1 MSSLTVLTN
10 PRLRALSAVL
20 AATDWPEREQRPVPR
35 GVHSQAAALKKHVV
49 EFKSHPAA
57 AYVQAAL
64 NADPDLRPLFARAVN
79 DEVELSAY
87 LTNFAADAGLEAYWV
102 AADSAWAEAIS
113 EVQAHVNGI
122 DFTTILAEAFGTAP
136 AELIILP
143 NLAYPTTH
151 SLGFGTTTS
160 LAKAYSLMPP
170 RKAVGESPPWPF
182 RDDRDYI
189 LRLAVH
195 DFTEC
200 LLADALARNPG
211 LLPEN
216 SVSEQLPTDF
226 RAEHPSWP
234 RQVTELFAYGMM
246 TIFLNR
252 LDDGA
257 GDSFALFE
265 RRTRKLTVLPA
276 AITAVSNYLDGRAK
290 GQIASINDY
299 LASFVEA
306 LK

>member
-1 MSSLTVLTN
+1 MALPVVQTN
-10 PRLRALSAVL
+10 PHARTLSALL

-35 GVHSQAAALKKHVV
+35 GVHPQAAALKKHVAD
-49 EFKSHPAA
+49 FKSHSAI
-57 AYVQAAL
+57 AYVQTAL
-64 NADPDLRPLFARAVN
+64 NADSDLRPLFARAVN
-79 DEVELSAY
+79 DESELAAHLNS
-87 LTNFAADAGLEAYWV
+87 FAAEAGLEAYW
-102 AADSAWAEAIS
+102 AATGSAWVEAVS
-113 EVQAHVNGI
+113 EVEAHVNGI
-122 DFTTILAEAFGTAP
+122 DFAAILKEAFETIP
-136 AELIILP
+136 TELVILP

-151 SLGFGTTTS
+151 SLGFGT
-160 LAKAYSLMPP
+160 ANRAYSLMPP

-195 DFTEC
+195 DFTQC
-200 LLADALARNPG
+200 LLGDLLEKNPG
-211 LLPEN
+211 LLPE
-216 SVSEQLPTDF
+216 SPVSGQLPADF
-226 RAEHPSWP
+226 RAEHPTWP

-276 AITAVSNYLDGRAK
+276 AITAVSTYLDGRAK
-290 GQIASINDY
+290 GQIASLADY
-299 LASFVEA
+299 LPQFVAA
-306 LK
+306 LT

>member
-10 PRLRALSAVL
+10 PRARTLSAVL
-20 AATDWPEREQRPVPR
+20 AATDWPEREQRPLPR
-35 GVHSQAAALKKHVV
+35 GVHPQAAALKKHVAD
-49 EFKSHPAA
+49 FKSHPAV

-64 NADPDLRPLFARAVN
+64 NADADLRPLFARAVT
-79 DEVELSAY
+79 DEAELAAHLNSFAVE
-87 LTNFAADAGLEAYWV
+87 AGLEAYW
-102 AADSAWAEAIS
+102 AATDSAWAEAVS
-113 EVQAHVNGI
+113 EVQVHVNGI
-122 DFTTILAEAFGTAP
+122 DFAAILKEAFETIP

-151 SLGFGTTTS
+151 SLGFGTTNRV
-160 LAKAYSLMPP
+160 YSLMPP

-195 DFTEC
+195 DFTQC
-200 LLADALARNPG
+200 LLGDLLAKNPS
-211 LLPEN
+211 LLPE
-216 SVSEQLPTDF
+216 SPVSEQLPADF
-226 RAEHPSWP
+226 RAEHPTWP
-234 RQVTELFAYGMM
+234 RQAAELFAYGMM

-290 GQIASINDY
+290 SQYASLADY
-299 LASFVEA
+299 LPQFVAA
-306 LK
+306 LT

>member
-1 MSSLTVLTN
+1 MSSLTVLTDS
-10 PRLRALSAVL
+10 RSRTLSAVL
-20 AATDWPEREQRPVPR
+20 AATDWPEREQRPLPR
-35 GVHSQAAALKKHVV
+35 GVHPQAAALRKHVAD
-49 EFKSHPAA
+49 FKSHPAV

-64 NADPDLRPLFARAVN
+64 NADPDPRLLFARAVN
-79 DEVELSAY
+79 DEAELAAHLNS
-87 LTNFAADAGLEAYWV
+87 FAAEAGLEAYW
-102 AADSAWAEAIS
+102 AASDSAWAEAVA
-113 EVQAHVNGI
+113 EVQARVNGI
-122 DFTTILAEAFGTAP
+122 DFATILDEAFGTAS

-151 SLGFGTTTS
+151 SLGFGTPQRV
-160 LAKAYSLMPP
+160 YSLMPP

-189 LRLAVH
+189 LRLAIH
-195 DFTEC
+195 DFTQC
-200 LLADALARNPG
+200 LLADMLEKNPG
-211 LLPEN
+211 LLPE
-216 SVSEQLPTDF
+216 SPISEQLPADL
-226 RAEHPSWP
+226 RAEHPTWT
-234 RQVTELFAYGMM
+234 RQITELFAYGMM

-276 AITAVSNYLDGRAK
+276 AITAVAHYLDGRAK

-299 LASFVEA
+299 LPQFVTA
-306 LK
+306 LT

>member
-1 MSSLTVLTN
+1 MPSLAVITN
-10 PRLRALSAVL
+10 PHARTLSALL
-20 AATDWPEREQRPVPR
+20 AATDWPEREQRPLPR
-35 GVHSQAAALKKHVV
+35 GVHPQAAALKKHVAD
-49 EFKSHPAA
+49 FKSHPAV

-64 NADPDLRPLFARAVN
+64 NADPDLRPLFTRAVT
-79 DEVELSAY
+79 DEAELSAH
-87 LTNFAADAGLEAYWV
+87 LNSFAAEAGLDAYW
-102 AADSAWAEAIS
+102 ASNDSAWAEAVA

-122 DFTTILAEAFGTAP
+122 DFTAILNEAFGAAP

-151 SLGFGTTTS
+151 SFGFGT
-160 LAKAYSLMPP
+160 LERAYSLMPP

-189 LRLAVH
+189 LRLAIH
-195 DFTEC
+195 DFTQC
-200 LLADALARNPG
+200 LLADVLEKNPG
-211 LLPEN
+211 LLPD
-216 SVSEQLPTDF
+216 SPLSEQLPADF
-226 RAEHPSWP
+226 RAEHPAWP

-276 AITAVSNYLDGRAK
+276 AITAVANYLDGRAK
-290 GQIASINDY
+290 GQIASLADY
-299 LASFVEA
+299 LPRFTEA

>member
-1 MSSLTVLTN
+1 MTNLTILTD
-10 PRLRALSAVL
+10 PRARTLSALL

-35 GVHSQAAALKKHVV
+35 GVHPQAAALRKHVAN
-49 EFKSHPAA
+49 FKSHPAV
-57 AYVQAAL
+57 AYTQAAL
-64 NADPDLRPLFARAVN
+64 NAQPDLRPLFARAVN
-79 DEVELSAY
+79 DEAELSTH
-87 LTNFAADAGLEAYWV
+87 LNSFAAEAGLEAYW
-102 AADSAWAEAIS
+102 ATNDSAWAEAVS
-113 EVQAHVNGI
+113 EAQAHVNGI
-122 DFTTILAEAFGTAP
+122 DFATILDEAFGTAP
-136 AELIILP
+136 AELVILP

-151 SLGFGTTTS
+151 SMGFGSTER
-160 LAKAYSLMPP
+160 AYSLMPP

-195 DFTEC
+195 DFTQF
-200 LLADALARNPG
+200 LLADVLEKNPG
-211 LLPEN
+211 LLPE
-216 SVSEQLPTDF
+216 SPLSEQLPADF
-226 RAEHPSWP
+226 RAEHPTWL

-265 RRTRKLTVLPA
+265 RRTRKLAVLPA
-276 AITAVSNYLDGRAK
+276 AITAVSTYLDSRAK
-290 GQIASINDY
+290 GQITSINDY
-299 LASFVEA
+299 LPRFAEA